1 MIQFENVSKSYPQK
15 GKPPSLVLSRI
26 QMAVHE
32 GEFVCV
38 LGPSGCGKTTLLNLI
53 AGFIYPSKGR
63 VLFEGR
69 RVTAPGPDRAIVFQ
83 DATLFPWLT
92 VKKNVE
98 FGLALR
104 GMKRRALDETSFR
117 YLEIMG
123 LAEHAN
129 KYPHSLSGGMRQR
142 VAIARVL
149 ALEPKVLLMDE
160 PFSALDA
167 NARERLQDELLRVWM
182 NHRLT
187 VVYVTHSVAEAAY
200 LADRVIVL
208 GNHAFGVFADMP
220 IALKRPRQRTAAQ
233 LLALKEK
240 LRGCLA
246 AQPCCIQK

>member
-1 MIQFENVSKSYPQK
+1 MILFENVSKSYSQK
-15 GKPPSLVLSRI
+15 DKLSSFVLSGI
-26 QMAVHE
+26 QMAVHK

-63 VLFEGR
+63 VLFEGKQ
-69 RVTAPGPDRAIVFQ
+69 VTAPGPERAIVFQ

-104 GMKRRALDETSFR
+104 GMKRRLLDETSRR
-117 YLEIMG
+117 YLDSMG
-123 LAEHAN
+123 LSEHAN

-167 NARERLQDELLRVWM
+167 NTRERLQDELLRVWM
-182 NHRLT
+182 NHCLT
-187 VVYVTHSVAEAAY
+187 VVYVTHSVEEAAY

-208 GNHAFGVFADMP
+208 GNSASGVFADRF
-220 IALKRPRQRTAAQ
+220 ISLKRPRKRTADQ
-233 LLALKEK
+233 LLALKED

-246 AQPCCIQK
+246 AQPCCIQM